1 MKKIISIESPRI
13 LSVPTLTKLLLVSG
27 ALLFSVASLA
37 QQGQTAAPPQLGQET
52 KGIPAVAED
61 GQSDSASKQAK
72 ATNKSQQA
80 GEKAQRSGLDNLLGK
95 AEIKESRR
103 ESGQLYRVEL
113 KHSAGSTQ
121 FIEETDSDGKIES
134 TNNDIEETPN
144 LPKWKLGSW

>member
-1 MKKIISIESPRI
+1 MKKIINLECSRI
-13 LSVPTLTKLLLVSG
+13 LSVPTQLKLLLVSS
-27 ALLFSVASLA
+27 ALLFNTTIFA

-52 KGIPAVAED
+52 KGLPAVAED
-61 GQSDSASKQAK
+61 GPSDAANKHANT
-72 ATNKSQQA
+72 TNKSQQA
-80 GEKAQRSGLDNLLGK
+80 AEKVERSGLDSLLGK
-95 AEIKESRR
+95 TEIKESRR

-121 FIEETDSDGKIES
+121 FIEENDSDGKIES

>member
-1 MKKIISIESPRI
+1 MKKIISLETPRK
-13 LSVPTLTKLLLVSG
+13 LSVPSLTKLLLVSG
-27 ALLFSVASLA
+27 SLLLSAASLA
-37 QQGQTAAPPQLGQET
+37 QQGQTTAPPQLGQET

-72 ATNKSQQA
+72 TT
-80 GEKAQRSGLDNLLGK
+80 GKAQQTAAKGERKGLDNLLGK
-95 AEIKESRR
+95 AEITESRR